1 MVLEKF
7 RKGVSLS
14 CLPSSLT
21 TVFGYPSKAEIDHG
35 ALIVLAVVVDYT
47 LATNENCEKVSTKIS
62 HLVEYWDNNFCQRGG
77 AGLLLLEMLHD

>member
-62 HLVEYWDNNFCQRGG
+62 IGILGQQLWPTRWGRIVALGD
-77 AGLLLLEMLHD
+77 AA